1 MGATRGV
8 AQKLLHVVVPGTV
21 FSFGRSA
28 GTGGPGD
35 SRIDVAAVGMLGT
48 VN

>member
-8 AQKLLHVVVPGTV
+8 ARKSLCVVVPGTAFL
-21 FSFGRSA
+21 FSRLA
-28 GTGGPGD
+28 GMGGPGD
-35 SRIDVAAVGMLGT
+35 SRIDVAVAETLGT